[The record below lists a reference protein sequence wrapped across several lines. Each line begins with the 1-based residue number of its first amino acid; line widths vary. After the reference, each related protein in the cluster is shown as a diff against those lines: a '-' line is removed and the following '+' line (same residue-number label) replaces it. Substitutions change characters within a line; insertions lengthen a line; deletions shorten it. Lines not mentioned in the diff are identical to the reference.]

1 MFVGDDL
8 DSDKEIT
15 KQSLVYYIINNSIR
29 IYGKVSD
36 IKGNQ
41 CTIELDGYQR
51 ESINTVV
58 KNKDELFVRPN
69 HESILKLKEN
79 KKLNEEEKE
88 QLRKYL
94 GIDNSNFKDLLFEK
108 DLESIF
114 IWNDRING
122 DDTNQTVKM
131 KISRYCYYLLD
142 DDDYSPSNNIY
153 TYYYN
158 THYYISKHNHMGLLL
173 L

>member
-1 MFVGDDL
+1 MSTTFCGDLIIEKNIIKCISSGNKKLCFVFVGDDL
-8 DSDKEIT
+8 DYDKEIT
-15 KQSLVYYIINNSIR
+15 KNALVYYIINNSIR

-94 GIDNSNFKDLLFEK
+94 GIDNSNF
-108 DLESIF
+108 
-114 IWNDRING
+114 
-122 DDTNQTVKM
+122 
-131 KISRYCYYLLD
+131 
-142 DDDYSPSNNIY
+142 NIY
-153 TYYYN
+153 KCYN
-158 THYYISKHNHMGLLL
+158 I
-173 L
+173 